1 MIQIT
6 TTYIHIMQVCI
17 GEYRSLFPSL
27 VVRYITS
34 KNTAAT
40 DDCRLS
46 RFGHGEAVVID

>member
-17 GEYRSLFPSL
+17 EYRSLFPSL